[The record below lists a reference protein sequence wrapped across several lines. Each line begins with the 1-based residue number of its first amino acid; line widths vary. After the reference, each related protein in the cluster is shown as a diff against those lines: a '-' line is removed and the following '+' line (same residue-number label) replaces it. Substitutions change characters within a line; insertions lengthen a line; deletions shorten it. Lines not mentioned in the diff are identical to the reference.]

1 MFGEAGA
8 GNNISLIVSQSA
20 ATPVRGKFYGAAAA
34 CGKVGGFIGTHSFIH
49 LMEAFGGEGSKM
61 GISGPFFVI
70 GGITL
75 LNSWVC
81 WFGLRNVKLDQ
92 KSLDNRD
99 REFAMYLES
108 K

>member
-49 LMEAFGGEGSKM
+49 LMEAFGGEGSKL
-61 GISGPFFVI
+61 GIRPI
-70 GGITL
+70 L
-75 LNSWVC
+75 C
-81 WFGLRNVKLDQ
+81 LRWDHIAEQL
-92 KSLDNRD
+92 
-99 REFAMYLES
+99 RELVWIEEY
-108 K
+108 

>member
-8 GNNISLIVSQSA
+8 GNNIGLIVSQSA
-20 ATPVRGKFYGAAAA
+20 ATPVRGKFYGVAAA

-49 LMEAFGGEGSKM
+49 LMEAFGGEKSKW
-61 GISGPFFVI
+61 GISGPFFVC
-70 GGITL
+70 GGIAL
-75 LNSWVC
+75 VNSCVGW
-81 WFGLRNVKLDQ
+81 WGLMNVKLDQ

-99 REFAMYLES
+99 QEFAMFLQE

>member
-1 MFGEAGA
+1 
-8 GNNISLIVSQSA
+8 
-20 ATPVRGKFYGAAAA
+20 
-34 CGKVGGFIGTHSFIH
+34 
-49 LMEAFGGEGSKM
+49 MEAFGGEGSKM

-70 GGITL
+70 SGITL
-75 LNSWVC
+75 LNSCVC